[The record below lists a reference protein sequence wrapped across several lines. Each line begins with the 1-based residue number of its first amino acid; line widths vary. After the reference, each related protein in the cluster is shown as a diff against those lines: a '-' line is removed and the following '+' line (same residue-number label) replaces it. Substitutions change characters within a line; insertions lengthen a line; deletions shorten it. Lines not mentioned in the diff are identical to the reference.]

1 MPEQI
6 FRGLR
11 LFSRIDN
18 VTQGR
23 ATPEFPV
30 VASYSTAPGAVGR
43 FLFTAP
49 RLCKLVRV
57 DYVADVN
64 GAGASVIA
72 LRKHVSGQTA
82 AANAAVS
89 STNIVALVTND
100 IPADSTVR
108 TPVFNL
114 GLVKANQ
121 KFARGDKLAIVTP
134 ATWVGNVTAYFVWL

>member
-1 MPEQI
+1 MPDQALS
-6 FRGLR
+6 LR
-11 LFSRIDN
+11 LKSRLNAALIA
-18 VTQGR
+18 R

-30 VASYSTAPGAVGR
+30 IASYSTAPGAVGR

-49 RLCKLVRV
+49 KPCKLVRV

-72 LRKHVSGQTA
+72 LRKHVAGQTA

-89 STNIVALVTND
+89 GANIVALVTGD

-108 TPVFNL
+108 VPVLNL
-114 GLVKANQ
+114 GLVAANQ
-121 KFARGDKLAIVTP
+121 VFAAGAKLSIITP
-134 ATWVGNVTAYFVWL
+134 ATWVGNVTCYFVWL